1 MNKVDEALLIL
12 SEECAEVVQAISK
25 CQRFGIDNYKPGK
38 PKSNRAHLE
47 DELGDLLAMITIL
60 EELEVIDRTLVER
73 ASIEKRNKLRQWS
86 TLFTDQ

>member
-47 DELGDLLAMITIL
+47 DELGDLLAMIIVL